1 MNKIRQEDGDA
12 NYNDQVG
19 PNPSEDQKV
28 KTLRWAFRVI
38 FTFKIN

>member
-1 MNKIRQEDGDA
+1 MNKIRQGDSDA

-19 PNPSEDQKV
+19 PNPSEYKKV

-38 FTFKIN
+38 FTFKIY